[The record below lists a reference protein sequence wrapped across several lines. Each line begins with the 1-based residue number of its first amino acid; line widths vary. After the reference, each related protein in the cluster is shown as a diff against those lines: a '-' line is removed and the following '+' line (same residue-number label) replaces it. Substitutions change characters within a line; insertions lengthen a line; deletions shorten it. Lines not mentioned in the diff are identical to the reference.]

1 MTRSTRSGGSREPAR
16 EARRGGVGTPTG
28 SAGRGVASRRSPPR
42 GIDCRTCG
50 ACCAPEVRL
59 PFYVGLRDADLRRL
73 TPAWRGRS
81 VGRGSLLTRLDP
93 VGRCVCVAL
102 RGTLGRRVSCTIYPR
117 RPGPCRRLTE
127 GSRACRKARRQA
139 GLE

>member
-1 MTRSTRSGGSREPAR
+1 VIVGAR
-16 EARRGGVGTPTG
+16 LGTEAL
-28 SAGRGVASRRSPPR
+28 S
-42 GIDCRTCG
+42 CRTCG

-59 PFYVGLRDADLRRL
+59 PFYVGLRAADLRRL
-73 TPAWRGRS
+73 TPAWRSRNTA
-81 VGRGSLLTRLDP
+81 RGSLLTRLDP

-102 RGTLGRRVSCTIYPR
+102 RGTLGRRVSCTIYAR

>member
-1 MTRSTRSGGSREPAR
+1 VIVKAR
-16 EARRGGVGTPTG
+16 
-28 SAGRGVASRRSPPR
+28 PR
-42 GIDCRTCG
+42 AETLNCRTCG

-59 PFYVGLRDADLRRL
+59 PFYVGLKAADLRRL
-73 TPAWRGRS
+73 TPDWRERN

-93 VGRCVCVAL
+93 VGHCVCVAL

-117 RPGPCRRLTE
+117 RPGPCRRLAE
-127 GSRACRKARRQA
+127 GSRSCRKARRQA